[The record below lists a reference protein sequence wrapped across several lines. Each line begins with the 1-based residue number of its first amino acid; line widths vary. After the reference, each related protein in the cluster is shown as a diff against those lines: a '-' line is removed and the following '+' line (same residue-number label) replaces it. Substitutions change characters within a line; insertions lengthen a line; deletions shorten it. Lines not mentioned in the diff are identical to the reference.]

1 MPTMRDALHAGTC
14 PSSAADSVACFLAR
28 LHTTAPSHALLA
40 AAKQEVTDSSNR
52 VTDSNRARAEAALF
66 SWPFEGAR
74 ELLDVEKETSLVAA
88 AGELHAVFDTHRQ
101 HHVHGNLHT
110 GAVADAATA
119 GLLGVLHRAGRAQ
132 EDLRLLRDRLPG
144 VPQPQVHTGEPQ
156 LLRRQP

>member
-28 LHTTAPSHALLA
+28 LHTTAPSQA
-40 AAKQEVTDSSNR
+40 AAEQEVTDSSNR

-101 HHVHGNLHT
+101 HHVHGDLHT
-110 GAVADAATA
+110 GAVSDAA
-119 GLLGVLHRAGRAQ
+119 
-132 EDLRLLRDRLPG
+132 
-144 VPQPQVHTGEPQ
+144 GEPAPLPLSTSQTSLHPQHHQ
-156 LLRRQP
+156 LQASGRSWIRAVRSSAMTSAAPLWT